1 MQGKDDVVEEELYE
15 GTAKSMEGVLADECY
30 EQAKNEGCKVEV
42 VWQDGDSS
50 AAKSISLHHPT
61 GKVYKCGGHV
71 GRAHTNNL
79 REAAKRKEFSEDM
92 KSKYKAKFPEIETAK
107 CKCKRHRAGCG
118 CISDSFI
125 KGARINHFCCLQQYT
140 NPDDYAQHV
149 RVFSKYHERDIH
161 DWDEGGSCNFHPA
174 RTSSCKK
181 CEEDQVKCTGEPYK
195 TKTPLKCDFHW
206 LAYRIDCE
214 RRADEADSVIHPEM
228 GRGHSNLSEA
238 SFTVLP
244 QFWSK
249 RQSLCRY
256 DCMLHLLRILS
267 CPVSHLKICL
277 SVIICFIY
285 HLNALYIT
293 QDCIIAYN

>member
-1 MQGKDDVVEEELYE
+1 MHIMNTFFL
-15 GTAKSMEGVLADECY
+15 S
-30 EQAKNEGCKVEV
+30 
-42 VWQDGDSS
+42 
-50 AAKSISLHHPT
+50 
-61 GKVYKCGGHV
+61 
-71 GRAHTNNL
+71 
-79 REAAKRKEFSEDM
+79 
-92 KSKYKAKFPEIETAK
+92 
-107 CKCKRHRAGCG
+107 
-118 CISDSFI
+118 
-125 KGARINHFCCLQQYT
+125 
-140 NPDDYAQHV
+140 
-149 RVFSKYHERDIH
+149 H
-161 DWDEGGSCNFHPA
+161 DWDERGFCNFHPA

-195 TKTPLKCDFHW
+195 TKTPVKCDFHW
-206 LAYRIDCE
+206 LAYRIECE

-293 QDCIIAYN
+293 QDCIIAYNWK